1 MRAQPRV
8 RARGGRKRTD
18 AVIIVD
24 IFAAAVGVDAGG
36 GDVDRFDRPIEILVL
51 NDLDAADVAVAQI
64 GDDAGIVKLP
74 EFVRC
79 ERKPLLRR

>member
-8 RARGGRKRTD
+8 RARRDRKRTD
-18 AVIIVD
+18 GVIIVD
-24 IFAAAVGVDAGG
+24 IFAVAVGVDAGG

-51 NDLDAADVAVAQI
+51 NDLDAADIAVAQI
-64 GDDAGIVKLP
+64 GDDTGVVKLP

-79 ERKPLLRR
+79 ERESLLRR